1 MTINA
6 NSPSGAEEVQTNR
19 HSRGSDSATGV
30 TPIQAIAIILAHGVI
45 RLHQRQKKLD
55 NHTEQTLQNVADRPM
70 FLLDG
75 MKSKAVRGEP
85 YVLNT

>member
-1 MTINA
+1 MASSA
-6 NSPSGAEEVQTNR
+6 NSLFGTDEVCNTQK
-19 HSRGSDSATGV
+19 HFWSDSATGV

-55 NHTEQTLQNVADRPM
+55 NHTEQTLQNVADRPI
-70 FLLDG
+70 FLLDA